1 MMNPIIGEMQIRGF
15 WMNPRI
21 LGEMNWDVI
30 QIGME
35 LNVEEGYFGEDIKPN
50 FSNFGGGAVSN

>member
-1 MMNPIIGEMQIRGF
+1 
-15 WMNPRI
+15 
-21 LGEMNWDVI
+21 MNWDVI